1 MRENKMTLA
10 IMQVREDILNHCY
23 DQYTDDESEVVQAEI
38 TQYLNPALWIYFLI
52 LNKVK

>member
-23 DQYTDDESEVVQAEI
+23 DQYTHDESDVVQAEI